1 MMPRSPRGCAR
12 GAEMRPEAPAGQGR
26 LWVVVRPWDAEK
38 LREGKQR
45 GKREIGAKR
54 EKAGQ

>member
-1 MMPRSPRGCAR
+1 
-12 GAEMRPEAPAGQGR
+12 MRPEAPAGQGR